1 MSSRKAR
8 ATNAHSTPKTWRE
21 VVHSS
26 VYVSVV
32 HGRNRKPRN
41 GRNQLSN
48 ARLRSSVNSASRMI
62 ASRGESRA
70 MRTRKQPTDRMLAP
84 SGAERG
90 EPAQAHVLD
99 VADHERERPQHLGAL
114 AQHAARH
121 RDRLGRA
128 WLGVAVDALAAA
140 AHERRARRAE
150 VAADHHRRGV

>member
-26 VYVSVV
+26 VYTSVV
-32 HGRNRKPRN
+32 HGSSRKPRN

-62 ASRGESRA
+62 AKRGDSRA
-70 MRTRKQPTDRMLAP
+70 MRTIRQPTARMLAL

-90 EPAQAHVLD
+90 EPARAHALD
-99 VADHERERPQHLGAL
+99 VADDQREPAQHL
-114 AQHAARH
+114 
-121 RDRLGRA
+121 RA
-128 WLGVAVDALAAA
+128 VA
-140 AHERRARRAE
+140 
-150 VAADHHRRGV
+150 